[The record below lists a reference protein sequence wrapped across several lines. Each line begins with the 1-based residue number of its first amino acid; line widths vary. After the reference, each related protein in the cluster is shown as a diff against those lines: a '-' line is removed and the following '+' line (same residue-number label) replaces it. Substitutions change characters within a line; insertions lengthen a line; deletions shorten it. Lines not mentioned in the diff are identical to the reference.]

1 MSHPQESRPPGIT
14 ITIPTYW
21 SRPSGNEDRPEDAIF
36 DHPTPLD
43 RPGTLGRCLESL
55 ARLSSMAF
63 RVLIITAPANESLA
77 EAVQDRVEDIIA
89 PFRRYFPVGQ
99 FGPRELGEVRRL
111 LEIRGLDPKA
121 VGLAAYAEVRNC
133 QILGAVLLDSEVIVG
148 IDDDEVVPPG
158 YLGRALE
165 SLELA
170 QELEAGGVAGIY
182 LDADG
187 DYRLRIDNEDAR
199 SQNIFVRKAVL
210 INEQFE
216 RCFARPGRLVDTPLA
231 LGGNMVFSRILF
243 RSVAFDPGIT
253 RGEDIDYLMNSRL
266 LGYRW
271 LLDKELA
278 ITHLPPKRTAGD
290 PLSTTPYAKLQQDV
304 LRFIYQREKLR
315 VAREQVDLGTLDPD
329 LFEVYPGAFLR
340 EDLEAQALEALRE
353 LRPHGQE
360 ERFFASPEE
369 LLRQAVERADRAH
382 LYFAF
387 NEYWRRVLQAVES
400 EDSLKDMLQS
410 TP

>member
-1 MSHPQESRPPGIT
+1 
-14 ITIPTYW
+14 
-21 SRPSGNEDRPEDAIF
+21 
-36 DHPTPLD
+36 
-43 RPGTLGRCLESL
+43 
-55 ARLSSMAF
+55 
-63 RVLIITAPANESLA
+63 
-77 EAVQDRVEDIIA
+77 
-89 PFRRYFPVGQ
+89 
-99 FGPRELGEVRRL
+99 
-111 LEIRGLDPKA
+111 
-121 VGLAAYAEVRNC
+121 
-133 QILGAVLLDSEVIVG
+133 
-148 IDDDEVVPPG
+148 
-158 YLGRALE
+158 
-165 SLELA
+165 
-170 QELEAGGVAGIY
+170 
-182 LDADG
+182 
-187 DYRLRIDNEDAR
+187 
-199 SQNIFVRKAVL
+199 
-210 INEQFE
+210 
-216 RCFARPGRLVDTPLA
+216 
-231 LGGNMVFSRILF
+231 MVFSRTLF

-315 VAREQVDLGTLDPD
+315 VAREQVDLETLDPD

-369 LLRQAVERADRAH
+369 LLRQAVKRADRARR
-382 LYFAF
+382 YFAF